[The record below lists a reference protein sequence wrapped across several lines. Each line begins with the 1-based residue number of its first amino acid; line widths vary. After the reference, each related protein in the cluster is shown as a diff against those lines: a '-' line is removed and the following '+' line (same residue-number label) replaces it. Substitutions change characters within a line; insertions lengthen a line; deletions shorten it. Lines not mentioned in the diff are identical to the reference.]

1 MYKND
6 VGAPRLQTGR
16 RLAPFVFVGLLF
28 LGLGGLV
35 GYAAGA
41 ATGGPPQSRRVA
53 PSTALERRT
62 NRRRSSLVCARRS
75 TLPTPPSAP
84 DCNCEMVSAWSDLM
98 ERQLAECEAG
108 SRRVRDPWPT
118 DLPPQE
124 DPEAWVET
132 VEYAF
137 EECDVPGAI
146 EVVDCVEYPCV
157 AAVRSGSVGEGTSDA
172 HADAEALR
180 SRLDRCA
187 PLRSGLS
194 ISEAGTDAIQVHP
207 IEVACEDGSKER
219 AQVVIALD
227 PAGPAWSEFD
237 RADKDIDAILRWYY
251 RRTDDVMA
259 SWKCVGEQ

>member
-6 VGAPRLQTGR
+6 VRAPRLRAGR
-16 RLAPFVFVGLLF
+16 RLAPSLVVGLLC

-35 GYAAGA
+35 GYA
-41 ATGGPPQSRRVA
+41 TGTVTGRPAQNRRGTPPTGLERHTSRR
-53 PSTALERRT
+53 P
-62 NRRRSSLVCARRS
+62 SSLVCARRG
-75 TLPTPPSAP
+75 TLPAPPSAP
-84 DCNCEMVSAWSDLM
+84 DCDCEMVSAWSDLM

-132 VEYAF
+132 VEDAF
-137 EECDVPGAI
+137 AECEVPGAI
-146 EVVDCVEYPCV
+146 EVVNCVEYPCV
-157 AAVRSGSVGEGTSDA
+157 AAVRSDGTADA
-172 HADAEALR
+172 QSDAEALR

-194 ISEAGTDAIQVHP
+194 ISEPGTDAIQVHP
-207 IEVACEDGSKER
+207 IEVVCEDGSKER

-227 PAGPAWSEFD
+227 PAGPAWSEFNQT
-237 RADKDIDAILRWYY
+237 DKDIDAILRWYY
-251 RRTDDVMA
+251 RRTDDVVA
-259 SWKCVGEQ
+259 SWKCVADQ